1 MPIRMFGIERIR
13 AAETG
18 CTKIV
23 DIWRF
28 NFSYYFG
35 LLLRHESVNVWE
47 KNNISSW
54 LYIKIL
60 SAILEF

>member
-23 DIWRF
+23 DISRF

-47 KNNISSW
+47 KNNISS
-54 LYIKIL
+54 
-60 SAILEF
+60 